1 MGQRVVLETP
11 APEITAA
18 ANKHKVKT
26 ISQLQLGDRIKAEGL
41 MAIECKIKK
50 DKRNKPRASMWL
62 SFKIQKEW
70 TFLGNP
76 IDYEEDNDSDDSAGD
91 SNMSESS
98 DGESSDSDDDT
109 HKADGSNKGDLGS
122 TRLVKNEKKR
132 EREVEPRT
140 HRKRVRSTTFMDPA
154 DGISVK
160 FRADC
165 FDYLSTDEKHR
176 KKGETDNG
184 KISALR
190 SSEGKQKDYD
200 RDEEKTHNTRT
211 KPSTTTKTATRV
223 PPAPTPTLS
232 SEVDT
237 NASAKVVRTDA
248 KTITRIRTK
257 TVLTTAAAPSVHAVT
272 AAAAMAMTNSVSKT
286 MATIKK

>member
-26 ISQLQLGDRIKAEGL
+26 IAQLQLGDRIKAEGL

-76 IDYEEDNDSDDSAGD
+76 IDYEEDTDSDDSAGD

-98 DGESSDSDDDT
+98 DDESSDSDDDT
-109 HKADGSNKGDLGS
+109 HKADGTFNYNGNSDK
-122 TRLVKNEKKR
+122 
-132 EREVEPRT
+132 
-140 HRKRVRSTTFMDPA
+140 STT
-154 DGISVK
+154 
-160 FRADC
+160 
-165 FDYLSTDEKHR
+165 STD
-176 KKGETDNG
+176 T
-184 KISALR
+184 
-190 SSEGKQKDYD
+190 
-200 RDEEKTHNTRT
+200 NTVFGTGYQCFRQ
-211 KPSTTTKTATRV
+211 S
-223 PPAPTPTLS
+223 
-232 SEVDT
+232 
-237 NASAKVVRTDA
+237 
-248 KTITRIRTK
+248 
-257 TVLTTAAAPSVHAVT
+257 AAAPSVHAVT